1 MQIYEQAATFTF
13 CFVTEREKARK
24 VLALE
29 KCSYVVAINTSDRL
43 RRNSACILNMQKYLD
58 AAVLGLN
65 LDLAGWLYLAVVV
78 VVVVV
83 VLKGPVRTKKAYSV

>member
-1 MQIYEQAATFTF
+1 MYFFFFSWAKEQMQIYEQAATFTF

-43 RRNSACILNMQKYLD
+43 RRNSACILNM
-58 AAVLGLN
+58 
-65 LDLAGWLYLAVVV
+65 
-78 VVVVV
+78 
-83 VLKGPVRTKKAYSV
+83 